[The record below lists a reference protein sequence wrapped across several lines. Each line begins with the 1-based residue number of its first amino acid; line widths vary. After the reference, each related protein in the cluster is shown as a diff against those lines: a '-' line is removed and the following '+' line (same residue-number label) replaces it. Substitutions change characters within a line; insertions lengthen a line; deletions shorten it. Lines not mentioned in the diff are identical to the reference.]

1 VDLINWKKMK
11 KKIILVVALTFL
23 SVTATF
29 AQRFAYVDSEYIL
42 KHIPDYISAQKQL
55 GALSDQWQKEVDA
68 RFQEIDRL
76 FKAYQADQPLMT
88 AEVKKRREEE
98 IVTKEKEA
106 KDFQRQKF
114 GPEGELSQRSNS
126 IIKPIQDKVAKAVQA
141 VAEAE
146 NLEVIF
152 DKNSEV
158 IMLYANP
165 RYDKSAEVIT
175 RLGLKPGVFAK

>member
-1 VDLINWKKMK
+1 MK
-11 KKIILVVALTFL
+11 RKIILVAAFTFL
-23 SVTATF
+23 SVTAAL

-42 KHIPDYISAQKQL
+42 KHIPDYISAQKQI
-55 GALSDQWQKEVDA
+55 GALSDQWQKEVDN

-98 IVTKEKEA
+98 IVNKEKEA
-106 KDFQRQKF
+106 KDFQRKIF
-114 GPEGELSQRSNS
+114 GPEGDLAQRSNS

-141 VAEAE
+141 LAESE
-146 NLEVIF
+146 NLDMVF

-165 RYDKSAEVIT
+165 RYDKSADVIT
-175 RLGLKPGVFAK
+175 RLGLKPGTLAK